1 MTTGPAAEDKAGKR
15 FGNGPLIVVDTLVW
29 PFFMTNNFSGGETA
43 TAGPDRFRERREK
56 PEPKKAERE
65 NRRDKEIK

>member
-15 FGNGPLIVVDTLVW
+15 FGNGPLIVVNALVW

-43 TAGPDRFRERREK
+43 TAGPDRFRERRA
-56 PEPKKAERE
+56 EPGPQGQCGEPP
-65 NRRDKEIK
+65 